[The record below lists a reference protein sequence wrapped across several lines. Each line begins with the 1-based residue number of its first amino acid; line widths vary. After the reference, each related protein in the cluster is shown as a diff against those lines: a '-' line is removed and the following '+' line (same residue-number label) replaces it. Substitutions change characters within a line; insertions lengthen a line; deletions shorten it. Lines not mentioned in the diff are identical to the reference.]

1 MKRFLKIVGII
12 AAVLVTV
19 VVVLM
24 VVLMSPSVQTALT
37 RKVLSSLEDKLDGRI
52 EFSSITVRPFDAVVI
67 EDFALID
74 NNPYSDPEVP
84 WIAPADT
91 VITAKNVSLVFSIAG
106 LLSGEAAVIKDLR
119 VKDGSFSLVN
129 EPGGNNLKRIFS
141 KNKLQ
146 KEKKELVLPEGEI
159 FRANYLSIEGF
170 RFRMKNFRRPKLQ
183 RPGGM
188 NFTDLDLYDINVTAR
203 KVSMSGSQ
211 MKVNAVIEHLEGVEK
226 SGYILNHMHG
236 KVEVTTTQTWIR
248 NVVLRDVWSDI
259 KLSDFKMIYPD
270 GLESLKHFIEEVT
283 LEGSFQKSR
292 LNFESIA
299 YFAPTLHRMDQ
310 VMNIYAGNV
319 SGTVSDL
326 RVWGLRTNTPDGSFS
341 GEVDGSITGLPR
353 IYNTQTNY
361 DLKNARFTTEG
372 LDKFI
377 KGFAPNVKFDF
388 AQFGKEDTF
397 TFNGTIR
404 GLLNSARIT
413 GTLEGDHGG
422 SVSTNLTF
430 ANLIDPAKTLSIS
443 GNMKTNELNAG
454 IISGNKSF
462 GPCTMHGSFSTKLRK
477 GDVSVKIDSLR
488 IDKLNAFDYDY
499 HGFMAAGTY
508 SEEAFN
514 GLIFCNDPNLSFM
527 FKGLFS
533 LSGKTG
539 SRAYK
544 FNANLVYANL
554 NAIHIDKRG
563 KSELSL
569 LVDANFK
576 TLADGD
582 ILGNIKINDIVLVN
596 EKGPNDIGGIEID
609 SYMKDNVNK
618 INFDSR
624 FARIR
629 YSGSAFLGSFIK
641 DLSAITV
648 GDNLPSLLK
657 GKPISWSG
665 NNYTLDFKAGDA
677 ITLLDYIVPGLWVED
692 GSSLSLGI
700 DRSGQING
708 KLQSRRLALGDNYLK
723 NADVSLNNVS
733 GPLEGFIYADEFK
746 LSALRTL
753 QNRINIVAENDNI
766 GLIYS
771 YDNDADGSNKGT
783 ISIGG
788 QVIRDDADLSMRAY
802 LLPSQII
809 MNSAKWKFSSTPLSI
824 SKEGMRLSQL
834 LAYCQDQS
842 MEISGGISRVVAD
855 TLRFNMNNFNLKA
868 LTPFLPLNLEAGGN
882 ATGIVM
888 LLSPLESTPTV
899 LSNLTVTD
907 AELGGEKLGLLKMG
921 SMWDEGLKAY
931 KAIVRSTAPDG
942 TRTLDFWGSL
952 SPNSSNVNAT
962 LELNNFAMGCVSPI
976 VTSVFSDFDGSLSGK
991 ITAKGP
997 LKKGIIIN
1005 SQDLKVTDG
1014 LIRPVFNNVPYK
1026 MEGLLTVNNDGA
1038 FLQDVIV
1045 EDQFGAKG
1053 SATGGVRW
1061 KSFRDIKIDVG
1072 LDIKK
1077 MQVLNL
1083 EEDMNPAFY
1092 GKIKA
1097 TGNASLQGTINN
1109 LIIKANAYTVGSGEL
1124 HIPMNNSG
1132 GMARADLLV
1141 FKEAPAEQEPD
1152 RYEVIRQSR
1161 KSKEKRATR
1170 VEIEASLAPHD
1181 GITGYLEIDKTAGN
1195 MLSTNGSGNINIKVI
1210 PSEGKLD
1217 FTGNYNINSG
1227 IYHFAALGIAK
1238 RDFTIQDG
1246 SNVKFGGNIM
1256 DSDLDIRALYTTKT
1270 TLSTLLSDTTSNN
1283 TRRLVECG
1291 INISEKIRAPKIQ
1304 FTIDIPNI
1312 DPTTRARV
1320 ESALNTEDKLQKQF
1334 LSLLISGGFIPDE
1347 PSGIVNNSGMLGATM
1362 ADMMASQL
1370 SSVLQKLDIPIDLGL
1385 AYQQSTS
1392 GADIFEV
1399 AVSTQLFNNRISIN
1413 GTFGNRQTSATAR
1426 EDVVGDIDV
1435 ELKLT
1440 RNGNIRATAF
1450 HHSADQYTNYLDNLK
1465 RSGLGLSFQTEFDTI
1480 KELFRNLLPLAF
1492 KSSDSNSEA
1501 IVEEKEKTV
1510 IIIEA
1515 DD

>member
-1 MKRFLKIVGII
+1 MKRFLKIVGIA

-24 VVLMSPSVQTALT
+24 VALMSPAVQTALT
-37 RKVLSSLEDKLDGRI
+37 RKVLSSLEEKLDGRM

-67 EDFALID
+67 EDFVLID
-74 NNPYSDPEVP
+74 NNPFSDPEVP

-91 VITAKNVSLVFSIAG
+91 VISAKNVSLVFSAAG
-106 LLSGEAAVIKDLR
+106 ILKGEPAIIKDLR
-119 VKDGSFSLVN
+119 VKDGSFTLVN

-141 KNKLQ
+141 KNKPK
-146 KEKKELVLPEGEI
+146 KEKKKMVLPDREI
-159 FRANYLSIEGF
+159 FRANYLDIEGF
-170 RFRMKNFRRPKLQ
+170 RFRMKNFRRPKPF

-188 NFTDLDLYDINVTAR
+188 NFTDLDLSGINLTAR
-203 KVSMSGSQ
+203 QVSMRGKE
-211 MKVNAVIEHLEGVEK
+211 MKVNASIEHLEGIEK
-226 SGYILNHMHG
+226 SGYILNHLQG
-236 KVEVTTTQTWIR
+236 KVEVNSSRTWMKD
-248 NVVLRDVWSDI
+248 VVIRDVWSDI
-259 KLSDFKMIYPD
+259 NMSDFRMIYPQ
-270 GLESLKHFIEEVT
+270 GLESLKHFIEEVS
-283 LEGSFQKSR
+283 LEGTFQKSR
-292 LNFESIA
+292 INFESIA

-310 VMNIYAGNV
+310 VINVHSGNV
-319 SGTVSDL
+319 SGTVSDIK
-326 RVWGLRTNTPDGSFS
+326 VWGFNMNTPDGSFS

-353 IYNTQTNY
+353 IQNTRTDY
-361 DLKNARFTTEG
+361 DLKNARFTTAG

-377 KGFAPNVKFDF
+377 KGFAPGVKFDF
-388 AQFGKEDTF
+388 AKFGKEDTF

-413 GTLEGDHGG
+413 GTLKGGHGG
-422 SVSTNLTF
+422 TLNTNLTF
-430 ANLIDPAKTLSIS
+430 ANLIEPAKTLSIT
-443 GNMKTNELNAG
+443 GNMKTSELDAG
-454 IISGNKSF
+454 ILTGNKAL
-462 GPCTMHGSFSTKLRK
+462 GPCTMHGSFSTKIKK

-508 SEEAFN
+508 SGEAFN

-554 NAIHIDKRG
+554 NALHIDKRG

-582 ILGNIKINDIVLVN
+582 VLGNIKINDIVLVN
-596 EKGPNDIGGIEID
+596 DKGPNDIGNIEID

-629 YSGSAFLGSFIK
+629 YSGSAFLDSFIK
-641 DLSAITV
+641 DLSAVTV
-648 GDNLPSLLK
+648 GENIPSLVK
-657 GKPISWSG
+657 GKPATWSG

-692 GSSLSLGI
+692 HSSLSIGI

-708 KLQSRRLALGDNYLK
+708 KVQSRRLALGDNYLK
-723 NADVSLNNVS
+723 NTDITLNNVS

-746 LSALRTL
+746 LSAIRTL
-753 QNRINIVAENDNI
+753 QNRINIIADNDNI

-771 YDNDADGSNKGT
+771 YDNDTDGANKGT

-788 QVIRDDADLSMRAY
+788 QVIRDDDDLTMKAS

-809 MNSAKWKFSSTPLSI
+809 MNSAKWKLSSTPLSI
-824 SKEGMRLSQL
+824 GKDGMRLRQL

-842 MEISGGISRVVAD
+842 LEISGGVSTKYAD
-855 TLRFNMNNFNLKA
+855 TLRFNMNNLNLQA
-868 LTPFLPLNLEAGGN
+868 INPALPLNLEAGGN

-888 LLSPLESTPTV
+888 LLSPLESTAAV
-899 LSNLTVTD
+899 LSNLTITN
-907 AELGGEKLGLLKMG
+907 AELGGEKLGLIKIG
-921 SMWDEGLKAY
+921 SMWDEELKAY
-931 KAIVRSTAPDG
+931 KAIVRNTAADG
-942 TRTLDFWGSL
+942 TRTLDFWGSI
-952 SPNSSNVNAT
+952 SPDDGNVNAT
-962 LELNNFAMGCVSPI
+962 LDLNNFKMGCISPA
-976 VTSVFSDFDGSLSGK
+976 VASVFSDFDGTLSGK

-997 LKKGIIIN
+997 LKDSVVLN
-1005 SQDLKVTDG
+1005 SQDLRVADG

-1026 MEGLLTVNNDGA
+1026 MSGLLSLDNNGA
-1038 FLQDVIV
+1038 FMQDVVV

-1053 SATGGVRW
+1053 AATGGVRW
-1061 KSFRDIKIDVG
+1061 NTFRNVQIDIG
-1072 LDIKK
+1072 LDIKR

-1083 EEDMNPAFY
+1083 EENMNPAFY
-1092 GKIKA
+1092 GKVMA
-1097 TGNASLQGTINN
+1097 SGNATLQGTVNN
-1109 LIIKANAYTVGSGEL
+1109 IVIKANAQTVGNGEL
-1124 HIPMNNSG
+1124 HIPMNNNG
-1132 GMARADLLV
+1132 GMTRADLLV
-1141 FKEAPAEQEPD
+1141 FKEAPLAQEPD
-1152 RYEVIRQSR
+1152 RYEVTRQNR
-1161 KSKEKRATR
+1161 KAKEKKAAR

-1195 MLSTNGSGNINIKVI
+1195 MLSANGSGNINIKVI

-1256 DSDLDIRALYTTKT
+1256 DSDLNIRALYTTKT

-1291 INISEKIRAPKIQ
+1291 INISEKIRSPKID

-1347 PSGIVNNSGMLGATM
+1347 PSGIVNNSGMIGATM

-1370 SSVLQKLDIPIDLGL
+1370 SNVLQRLDIPIDLGL

-1426 EDVVGDIDV
+1426 EDVVGDIDL
-1435 ELKLT
+1435 EFKLT
-1440 RNGNIRATAF
+1440 RNGDIRATAF

-1465 RSGLGLSFQTEFDTI
+1465 RSGLGLSFQTEFDTL
-1480 KELFRNLLPLAF
+1480 KELFRSLLPLAF
-1492 KSSDSNSEA
+1492 KTPEGNAEA
-1501 IVEEKEKTV
+1501 LAEEKEKTV
-1510 IIIEA
+1510 IVIEA